1 MERRSGRSLALAIAV
16 SLLAHGALVAAL
28 RLAPPPSPAKVNE
41 AVEFEVVRTPPP
53 PPPPEPEP
61 EAPPEAPPEPKPAP
75 RPPPKPVAKA
85 EPKRDAPPPPPNA
98 PPPPPNTPP
107 APIRIGVSLSSTTE
121 GGGFA
126 VGTGSTLYGK
136 TPDKAAAPSAAT
148 HEAKEAA
155 KAPYVPYSQL
165 STLPKPISVPR
176 PTYPAKMKELQIE
189 GKVIL
194 ECRIDEQGK
203 PSRIRVLQSLGK
215 EFDDLAIESMR
226 KARFEPGTMKGE
238 PVVTD
243 IRYSFTF
250 ELE

>member
-1 MERRSGRSLALAIAV
+1 MERRSGRNGAIAIAV
-16 SLLAHGALVAAL
+16 SLLAHGALVAVL
-28 RLAPPPSPAKVNE
+28 SLTPPPPPAKVNE
-41 AVEFEVVRTPPP
+41 SVEFEVVRTPPP
-53 PPPPEPEP
+53 PPPPPEP
-61 EAPPEAPPEPKPAP
+61 EAAPEPEPPPKIAP
-75 RPPPKPVAKA
+75 RPPPKPQVAKE
-85 EPKRDAPPPPPNA
+85 EPKRDTPPPPPNA
-98 PPPPPNTPP
+98 PPPPDKPP

-136 TPDKAAAPSAAT
+136 TPDKAAAPSDAT

-155 KAPYVPYSQL
+155 QAPYVPYSQL
-165 STLPKPISVPR
+165 STLPRPISVPH
-176 PTYPAKMKELQIE
+176 PTYPAKMRQLQIE

-194 ECRIDEQGK
+194 ECRIDENGK
-203 PSRIRVLQSLGK
+203 PSRIRVIQSLGK

-226 KARFEPGTMKGE
+226 KARFEPGTRKGE
-238 PVVTD
+238 PVTTD